1 MEEKNDELGRL
12 FPGLFIV
19 VIRKRESMN
28 WAPVSGLLAI
38 FVVPACLS
46 KVSQPVEDNSPQ
58 VMVSKLNKNVEGLRV
73 LANACIASDSVA
85 IFDLDYRE
93 NRNTLYWL
101 SMKEKG
107 DIELYGEIVS
117 EDGVFPNLSM
127 DLQDG
132 VFYWMVNNAFVL
144 DKDGNRI
151 SVTDLTKPIS
161 FSLRDE
167 SVYCKVNNTIVDEYP
182 FAKSEEDPTKDVS
195 IRFDSEN
202 SVLNLRL
209 SSGFSTVFPTV
220 SAFQLLNTPVQN
232 RSYYKDIFMDAG
244 IALTA
249 RKTLAAADYLGLS
262 LEAISC
268 SSNSVNSPDT
278 AVQNAM
284 ISGDSSDQNGRLLYP
299 DGQPR
304 YRLLFVNGGT
314 STTHGQSLD
323 SKGLENMR
331 AFVERGG
338 SYLGMC
344 AGAFFAANG
353 YDNKADYPY
362 YLSIWPGMVQ
372 HTGLSKTR
380 FGMFIEQ
387 DSPLLR
393 YYDFGSDHYVD
404 SVRHNSGGYP
414 AGLPKGTEVLARYDF
429 PKKSSVHKKPSVWA
443 YKKSPQSGR
452 VIMEGSHP
460 EEVPDG
466 ERRDLTA
473 AMMLYAMEGGGTAS
487 LKGYLKNGRERIM
500 NKNSTDN
507 DPAFT
512 RIGDLQTHH
521 FVAYIPSDARNI
533 RVELNSSS
541 KCDFALMMNQETYA
555 FSDVAEYRSSIPGA
569 KQQLSFPSVREGFW
583 FIAVQC
589 LTTVTV
595 KETDYGQ
602 EYGGK
607 TEVLNGVPYKIMIS
621 WE

>member
-1 MEEKNDELGRL
+1 
-12 FPGLFIV
+12 
-19 VIRKRESMN
+19 MN
-28 WAPVSGLLAI
+28 WSSVSGLLAI
-38 FVVPACLS
+38 FVVSACLS
-46 KVSQPVEDNSPQ
+46 KVSQPVEDGSPQ
-58 VMVSKLNKNVEGLRV
+58 GVAWKLNKNVDGFRV
-73 LANACIASDSVA
+73 LANACMASDSVA
-85 IFDLDYRE
+85 LFDMDYHE
-93 NRNTLYWL
+93 DGSILYWL

-107 DIELYGEIVS
+107 DVELYSEIGSDDILVP
-117 EDGVFPNLSM
+117 ELSI
-127 DLQDG
+127 DLLDG
-132 VFYWMVNNAFVL
+132 VFYWMVNKAFLL
-144 DKDGNRI
+144 DLDGNRI
-151 SVTDLTKPIS
+151 AVTDLSKTVS
-161 FSLRDE
+161 FLLQDKTICCR
-167 SVYCKVNNTIVDEYP
+167 VNNSIVDKYP
-182 FAKSEEDPTKDVS
+182 FTKSKGNLAKDVA
-195 IRFDSEN
+195 IGFDAEK

-220 SAFQLLNTPVQN
+220 SAFQLLSAPVQN

-249 RKTLAAADYLGLS
+249 RKTLAAADYLGLT

-268 SSNSVNSPDT
+268 NSNSVNSPET
-278 AVQNAM
+278 ALQNAM
-284 ISGDSSDQNGRLLYP
+284 ISGDSNDQNGRLLYP

-331 AFVERGG
+331 SFVERGG

-393 YYDFGSDHYVD
+393 YYDFGGDHYVD

-414 AGLPKGTEVLARYDF
+414 ARLPMGTEVLARYDF

-500 NKNSTDN
+500 DKNTTDN

-521 FVAYIPSDARNI
+521 FATYIPSDARNI
-533 RVELNSSS
+533 RVELSSSS
-541 KCDFALMMNQETYA
+541 KCDFAMMMNQGTYA
-555 FSDVAEYRSSIPGA
+555 FSGVAEYRSSVPGA
-569 KQQLSFPSVREGFW
+569 KQQLSFPSIREGFW

-602 EYGGK
+602 EYSGK

>member
-1 MEEKNDELGRL
+1 
-12 FPGLFIV
+12 
-19 VIRKRESMN
+19 MN
-28 WAPVSGLLAI
+28 RFSVYGLLAI
-38 FVVPACLS
+38 FVVSACLS
-46 KVSQPVEDNSPQ
+46 KVSQPVEDGSPQ
-58 VMVSKLNKNVEGLRV
+58 GVVWELNKNVEGLRV
-73 LANACIASDSVA
+73 LANACMASDSVA
-85 IFDLDYRE
+85 VFDMDYHE
-93 NRNTLYWL
+93 DGSVLYWL

-107 DIELYGEIVS
+107 DIELYSEIVS
-117 EDGVFPNLSM
+117 DDFLVPELSI
-127 DLQDG
+127 DLIDG
-132 VFYWMVNNAFVL
+132 VFYWMVNKSFLL
-144 DKDGNRI
+144 DLDGNRI
-151 SVTDLTKPIS
+151 AVTDLTKPVS
-161 FSLRDE
+161 FLLQNKTICCRVSN
-167 SVYCKVNNTIVDEYP
+167 SIVDKYP
-182 FAKSEEDPTKDVS
+182 LTKSENYLVKDVAVG
-195 IRFDSEN
+195 IDSEN

-209 SSGFSTVFPTV
+209 SSGFSTVFPIV
-220 SAFQLLNTPVQN
+220 SAFQQLNAPLPN
-232 RSYYKDIFMDAG
+232 CSYYKDVFMDAG
-244 IALTA
+244 IALTS

-268 SSNSVNSPDT
+268 SSNSANSPER
-278 AVQNAM
+278 ALQNAM

-331 AFVERGG
+331 AFVEQGG

-353 YDNKADYPY
+353 YDSKANYPY
-362 YLSIWPGMVQ
+362 YLSIWPGIVR
-372 HTGLSKTR
+372 HTGLNKTR
-380 FGMFIEQ
+380 SGMFIEQ

-393 YYDFGSDHYVD
+393 YYDFGGDHYVD

-414 AGLPKGTEVLARYDF
+414 AELPMGTEVLARYDYS
-429 PKKSSVHKKPSVWA
+429 KKSSVHRKPSIWA
-443 YKKSPQSGR
+443 YKKSPRSGR

-473 AMMLYAMEGGGTAS
+473 AMMLYAMEGGGTAT
-487 LKGYLKNGRERIM
+487 LKGYLKNGRERVM
-500 NKNSTDN
+500 DKNTTDN
-507 DPAFT
+507 NPAFT

-521 FVAYIPSDARNI
+521 FAAYIPSNARNI
-533 RVELNSSS
+533 RVELSSSS
-541 KCDFALMMNQETYA
+541 KCDFALMMNQGIYA
-555 FSDVAEYRSSIPGA
+555 FSDVAEYRSAVPGA
-569 KQQLSFPSVREGFW
+569 TQQLSFPSIREGFW

>member
-1 MEEKNDELGRL
+1 
-12 FPGLFIV
+12 
-19 VIRKRESMN
+19 MN
-28 WAPVSGLLAI
+28 GSPVSGLLAI
-38 FVVPACLS
+38 FVVSACLS
-46 KVSQPVEDNSPQ
+46 KVSQPIEDSSPQ

-73 LANACIASDSVA
+73 LANACMVSDSVA
-85 IFDLDYRE
+85 IFDVDYRE
-93 NRNTLYWL
+93 NRNSLYWL
-101 SMKEKG
+101 SLKEKG
-107 DIELYGEIVS
+107 DIELYGEIYS
-117 EDGVFPNLSM
+117 EDGLLPSLSM

-132 VFYWMVNNAFVL
+132 VFYWMVNNVFLL
-144 DKDGNRI
+144 DKDGRRLA
-151 SVTDLTKPIS
+151 VTDLKRSIS
-161 FSLRDE
+161 FLLQDE
-167 SVYCKVNNTIVDEYP
+167 TIYCKVNDTIVEEYS
-182 FAKSEEDPTKDVS
+182 FANSEESPTKDVD
-195 IRFDSEN
+195 IEFDSEKN
-202 SVLNLRL
+202 VLNLRL
-209 SSGFSTVFPTV
+209 SSGFSTFIPAV
-220 SAFQLLNTPVQN
+220 SAFQLLNAPVQN
-232 RSYYKDIFMDAG
+232 RSYYKDVFMDAG

-268 SSNSVNSPDT
+268 SSNSVNSPET
-278 AVQNAM
+278 ALQNAM
-284 ISGDSSDQNGRLLYP
+284 ISGDSNDQNGRLLYP

-314 STTHGQSLD
+314 STIHGQSLER
-323 SKGLENMR
+323 KGIDNMR
-331 AFVERGG
+331 AFVEQGG

-353 YDNKADYPY
+353 YDSKANYPY
-362 YLSIWPGMVQ
+362 YLSIWPGIVQ

-380 FGMFIEQ
+380 SGMFIEQ

-414 AGLPKGTEVLARYDF
+414 TGLPMGTEVLARYDF
-429 PKKSSVHKKPSVWA
+429 PKKSSVHKKPSIWA
-443 YKKSPQSGR
+443 YKKSLRTGR

-500 NKNSTDN
+500 DKNTTDD
-507 DPAFT
+507 DPEFT

-521 FVAYIPSDARNI
+521 FAAYIPSDARNI
-533 RVELNSSS
+533 RVELSSSS
-541 KCDFALMMNQETYA
+541 KCDFALMMNQGTYA
-555 FSDVAEYRSSIPGA
+555 FSDAAEYCSAVPGA
-569 KQQLSFPSVREGFW
+569 KQQLSFPSIREGFW

>member
-1 MEEKNDELGRL
+1 M
-12 FPGLFIV
+12 
-19 VIRKRESMN
+19 KRS
-28 WAPVSGLLAI
+28 PICGLLAI
-38 FVVPACLS
+38 FVVSACLS
-46 KVSQPVEDNSPQ
+46 KVSQPVEDGSPQ
-58 VMVSKLNKNVEGLRV
+58 GVVWELNKNVEGLRV
-73 LANACIASDSVA
+73 LANACMASDSVA
-85 IFDLDYRE
+85 IFDMDYHE
-93 NRNTLYWL
+93 DGSVLYWL

-107 DIELYGEIVS
+107 DIELYSEIVS
-117 EDGVFPNLSM
+117 EEILAPQLSI
-127 DLQDG
+127 DLLDG
-132 VFYWMVNNAFVL
+132 VFYWMVNKAFLL
-144 DKDGNRI
+144 DLDGNRVA
-151 SVTDLTKPIS
+151 VTDLSKTVS
-161 FSLRDE
+161 FLLQDKTICCR
-167 SVYCKVNNTIVDEYP
+167 VNNSIVDKYP
-182 FAKSEEDPTKDVS
+182 FTKSKDYLAKDVA
-195 IRFDSEN
+195 IEFDSEN
-202 SVLNLRL
+202 NVLNLHL

-220 SAFQLLNTPVQN
+220 SAFQLLSAPVQN

-249 RKTLAAADYLGLS
+249 RKTLAAADYLGLT

-268 SSNSVNSPDT
+268 SSNSVNSPET

-284 ISGDSSDQNGRLLYP
+284 ISGDSNDQNGRLLYP

-393 YYDFGSDHYVD
+393 YYDFGGDHYVD

-500 NKNSTDN
+500 DKNTTDN
-507 DPAFT
+507 NPAFT

-521 FVAYIPSDARNI
+521 FATYIPSDARNI
-533 RVELNSSS
+533 RVELSSSS
-541 KCDFALMMNQETYA
+541 KCDFALMMNQGTYA
-555 FSDVAEYRSSIPGA
+555 FSDVAEYRSSVPGA
-569 KQQLSFPSVREGFW
+569 KQQLSFPSIREGFW

-589 LTTVTV
+589 LTTATV

>member
-1 MEEKNDELGRL
+1 
-12 FPGLFIV
+12 
-19 VIRKRESMN
+19 MN

-38 FVVPACLS
+38 FVASACLS
-46 KVSQPVEDNSPQ
+46 KVSQPMEDGSPQ
-58 VMVSKLNKNVEGLRV
+58 VMVSKLNKNVAGLRA
-73 LANACIASDSVA
+73 LANACMASDSVA

-93 NRNTLYWL
+93 DRNALYWL

-107 DIELYGEIVS
+107 DIELYSEIVS
-117 EDGVFPNLSM
+117 EDGVYPVLSM

-132 VFYWMVNNAFVL
+132 IFYWMVNNVFLL

-151 SVTDLTKPIS
+151 TVTDLTKPIS
-161 FSLRDE
+161 FFLQDE
-167 SVYCKVNNTIVDEYP
+167 TIYCKVNDTIVDEYP
-182 FAKSEEDPTKDVS
+182 FANSEESPTKNVAID
-195 IRFDSEN
+195 FDSEK
-202 SVLNLRL
+202 SVLNLWL
-209 SSGFSTVFPTV
+209 SSGFSTVIPTV
-220 SAFQLLNTPVQN
+220 SAFQLLNAPVQN

-268 SSNSVNSPDT
+268 SSNSVNSPET
-278 AVQNAM
+278 ALQNAM

-304 YRLLFVNGGT
+304 YRLLFVNGGF
-314 STTHGQSLD
+314 STKHGQSLD

-331 AFVERGG
+331 AFVEQGG

-353 YDNKADYPY
+353 YDGYADYPY
-362 YLSIWPGMVQ
+362 YLSIWPGMMQ
-372 HTGLSKTR
+372 HTGLNKTQS
-380 FGMFIEQ
+380 GMFIEQ

-393 YYDFGSDHYVD
+393 YYDFGGDHYVD
-404 SVRHNSGGYP
+404 SVRHNGGGYP
-414 AGLPKGTEVLARYDF
+414 VRLPMGTEVLARYDF
-429 PKKSSVHKKPSVWA
+429 SKKSSVHKKPSIWA
-443 YKKSPQSGR
+443 YKKSSQSGR
-452 VIMEGSHP
+452 TIMEGSHP
-460 EEVPDG
+460 EEVLDG

-487 LKGYLKNGRERIM
+487 LKGYLKNGRERVM
-500 NKNSTDN
+500 DKNTTDQ
-507 DPAFT
+507 DPAYT

-521 FVAYIPSDARNI
+521 FVTYIPSDARNI
-533 RVELNSSS
+533 RLELSSSS
-541 KCDFALMMNQETYA
+541 KCDFALMMNQGTYA
-555 FSDVAEYRSSIPGA
+555 FSDVAEYRSAVPGA
-569 KQQLSFPSVREGFW
+569 NQDLSFPTIREGLW

-595 KETDYGQ
+595 TETDYGQ
-602 EYGGK
+602 AYSGK
-607 TEVLNGVPYKIMIS
+607 TEVLNGVPYTISIS